1 MYSNGLIL
9 DDLGAYPY
17 DFGNLHFTPRLCDKD
32 IHIHPMVQLTQSLND
47 DLLLDAKAQRKC
59 SFPALA
65 RTLGKDDI
73 SVCCTI
79 LYIIIK
85 HDLC

>member
-32 IHIHPMVQLTQSLND
+32 IHIHPMVQPTQSLND

-65 RTLGKDDI
+65 RTLERTTFRYAVQYCI
-73 SVCCTI
+73 
-79 LYIIIK
+79 
-85 HDLC
+85 